1 MDVKDSISVTLKT
14 IDGKETKDQS
24 AKNIFSYKPIMSN
37 ILKYTVEEYRDCS
50 LEEIMN
56 CIEGDTIQI
65 GTALVEEDM
74 AKTIRGEDTEFHT
87 TDEAPAAFDILFR
100 SLNPKAEGKLLVNLH
115 IDFEIQQNYTPGYP
129 VVKRSIYYGCRKL
142 SAQLDKIG
150 ENGKGYGHLEKVYS
164 IWICLDNIPRK
175 LENTISYYKM
185 QNYKKEGIKD
195 KEFRIDSRESDLLE
209 IIIVRLGGEGQ
220 EEKGLLDLL
229 YGLFSGNQKKVLSY
243 MVLEFGN
250 LKGYRIHQKN
260 IS

>member
-100 SLNPKAEGKLLVNLH
+100 SLNPKAESVEHPQMMIDAFEELWNELDAPECLVW
-115 IDFEIQQNYTPGYP
+115 
-129 VVKRSIYYGCRKL
+129 K
-142 SAQLDKIG
+142 
-150 ENGKGYGHLEKVYS
+150 KGV
-164 IWICLDNIPRK
+164 
-175 LENTISYYKM
+175 
-185 QNYKKEGIKD
+185 
-195 KEFRIDSRESDLLE
+195 
-209 IIIVRLGGEGQ
+209 
-220 EEKGLLDLL
+220 
-229 YGLFSGNQKKVLSY
+229 
-243 MVLEFGN
+243 
-250 LKGYRIHQKN
+250 
-260 IS
+260 